1 MSYASRNLSDVD
13 AQTEKEAL
21 ALVWACERFNIYV
34 SGREFE
40 LETDHKP
47 LECIFGK
54 TSKPSA
60 RIERWVLRLQCHD
73 YKVVYRPGKTNIAD
87 ALSRMNQ
94 CNSKDLS
101 SEKEDIIR
109 FIATEATPVA
119 LTTREIERE
128 SELDPELQSVRYYIQ
143 NDDWS
148 KCKLMAYTCIK
159 NELCT
164 IGKLVMRGDRIV
176 IPNTL
181 RKRVLEA
188 AQEGHQG
195 ILKTKSRLRTKV
207 WWPKMDSDAERICKS
222 CHGCQ
227 VVGQLNVP
235 EPMKRTEPPSGPW
248 QDVAVDLMVPMPTGG
263 SLLVVVDYYSRY
275 YEVVIMHSTTTEK
288 IVDALSTIF
297 ARFGFPY
304 SLKSDNGPQFL
315 SENFQTFLQESGI
328 EHRTS
333 PPLWPQANGEVER
346 QNRTLLKALKVAQV
360 EGKNWR
366 KELPKFLLVYRST
379 PQVSTGST
387 PASLM
392 FGRELKTKL
401 PELRGEKSVL
411 DESSR
416 ERDWQ
421 HKLEHKEYADS
432 KRGAANSSLVP
443 GDKVLLRNTKAS
455 GKLTPNFESTPYT
468 VLTKE
473 GNEVMVESRDG
484 VAYRRDS
491 SFVKPYHPPTD
502 GS

>member
-1 MSYASRNLSDVD
+1 
-13 AQTEKEAL
+13 
-21 ALVWACERFNIYV
+21 
-34 SGREFE
+34 
-40 LETDHKP
+40 
-47 LECIFGK
+47 
-54 TSKPSA
+54 
-60 RIERWVLRLQCHD
+60 
-73 YKVVYRPGKTNIAD
+73 
-87 ALSRMNQ
+87 MNQ
-94 CNSKDLS
+94 SNSKDLS
-101 SEKEDIIR
+101 SEKEDIVR
-109 FIATEATPVA
+109 FVATEATPVA

-128 SELDPELQSVRYYIQ
+128 SELDPELQSVRYYIETG
-143 NDDWS
+143 NWS

-188 AQEGHQG
+188 AHEGHQG
-195 ILKTKSRLRTKV
+195 IINTKSRLRTKV

-227 VVGQLNVP
+227 VVGQLNFP

-248 QDVAVDLMVPMPTGG
+248 QDVAVDLMGPMLTGE

-275 YEVVIMHSTTTEK
+275 YDVVIMHSTTTEK
-288 IVDALSTIF
+288 IVDALSSIF
-297 ARFGFPY
+297 ARFGFPH

-315 SENFQTFLQESGI
+315 SEDLQTFLQESGI

-333 PPLWPQANGEVER
+333 PRLWPQANGKVEH

-360 EGKNWR
+360 EGKSWR
-366 KELPKFLLVYRST
+366 KELPKFLLAYRST

-401 PELRGEKSVL
+401 PELRGERSVL

-432 KRGAANSSLVP
+432 KRGSTNSSLVLS
-443 GDKVLLRNTKAS
+443 DKVLLRNTKAP

-473 GNEVMVESRDG
+473 GNEVMVESEDG

-491 SFVKPYHPPTD
+491 SFVKPYHPLTD
-502 GS
+502 GTPTSDIALENQEVETRKEETRDARPSCTVRLPERFKDFVMDKPK